1 MGTHAA
7 PPQPEPRRLRNQ
19 QRIRASRRAG
29 LLVAVPAALITVGL
43 YGSNVLAPASSG
55 TDPAGSE
62 AAAPVSPTPS
72 DSVPATAG
80 AADGSGPVVASSAAP
95 LARKASQRFRIVKPV
110 ILEEKPVIPEGFVRL
125 PAGSTSPT
133 QFTVTSFN
141 VLGASHTTGGGRRGF
156 GSAAA
161 RMRTTVGLFRYHNVS
176 VAGLQE
182 FQASQLGM
190 FTSLTGGSFGVY
202 PGMSLGSQPVQN
214 SIVWRKADWSL
225 VRAQSTPIP
234 YFRRR
239 VPMPQVLLRNNRT
252 GREVW
257 FANFHNPADKY
268 GPAQGARNTATAI
281 EASLVRSFVAGGHP
295 VIVTGDMNERES
307 FFCRIS
313 AAAPLHGANGAYRS
327 GSSCRNASRTA
338 VDWILGTTTVQFS
351 SYALDESTVSRRIS
365 DHYMIRAGVT
375 LPPLGDNKACIP
387 APKDK
392 AFIWCPPGG

>member
-1 MGTHAA
+1 MGTHAGSR
-7 PPQPEPRRLRNQ
+7 QPEPPRLRK

-43 YGSNVLAPASSG
+43 YGSNVLTPVSSG
-55 TDPAGSE
+55 ADPARPDT
-62 AAAPVSPTPS
+62 AAPVSATQS
-72 DSVPATAG
+72 DGVPAAG
-80 AADGSGPVVASSAAP
+80 QAAEGSGPVVAPPAAP
-95 LARKASQRFRIVKPV
+95 LIRKPGQRFRIVKPV
-110 ILEEKPVIPEGFVRL
+110 LLLEKPVIPEGFVRL

-141 VLGASHTTGGGRRGF
+141 VLGASHTAGGRRGF
-156 GSAAA
+156 GSAAS

-182 FQASQLGM
+182 FQASQLAM
-190 FTSLTGGSFGVY
+190 FNSLTGGSFGVY
-202 PGMSLGSQPVQN
+202 PGMSLGNQPVQN
-214 SIVWRKADWSL
+214 SIVWRTADWTL

-268 GPAQGARNTATAI
+268 GAAQGARNTATAI

-338 VDWILGTTTVQFS
+338 VDWILGTTSVQFS
-351 SYALDESTVSRRIS
+351 NYALDESTVSRRIS